1 MTGLMVFFMPVL
13 VVVILLEHNMFNKF
27 IIFILKI
34 LYRNQP
40 DFVMFMN
47 DDSDYGLRKDTY

>member
-13 VVVILLEHNMFNKF
+13 VAVILLEHNMFNKF

-47 DDSDYGLRKDTY
+47 DDSDYGLRKDW